1 MLEDISITALQA
13 AMRGLSA
20 RQQAISDNIANA
32 NTPYFTA
39 RSVSFES
46 GLKQAL
52 SDGDNPLSVTP
63 QVGYTTDAAN
73 LNGNNVDLN
82 FQTVQSVETQMKYD
96 LALRATG
103 DRFTLLRTAAR
114 GS

>member
-13 AMRGLSA
+13 AMHGLSE
-20 RQQAISDNIANA
+20 RERAISDNLANV

-39 RSVSFES
+39 RSVTFEA
-46 GLKQAL
+46 GLKRAL
-52 SDGDNPLSVTP
+52 ADGGDPLGVTP
-63 QVGYTTDAAN
+63 QASYTTDPAQ

-82 FQTVQSVETQMKYD
+82 AQTVLGVETQMKFD

-103 DRFTLLRTAAR
+103 DRFTLLRSAAQ
-114 GS
+114 G